1 MYRFGTMEKILKM
14 LLKTHP
20 NPTLPI
26 QELYDNSTNKR
37 EKEEIAV
44 LAYGWGIKINE
55 IEKLNTDCEKSV
67 IIN

>member
-1 MYRFGTMEKILKM
+1 MYRFGTMEKILKV

-26 QELYDNSTNKR
+26 QDLYNNSTDNR

-44 LAYGWGIKINE
+44 LAYSWGIKINE
-55 IEKLNTDCEKSV
+55 EEK
-67 IIN
+67 